1 MEKIFEFIDYGEI
14 VSFYNRGT
22 HVEEI
27 SMFLDERRSLEP
39 NSVILSHAEAEQKIA
54 VLRNRQT

>member
-1 MEKIFEFIDYGEI
+1 MKKIFEFIDYGEI
-14 VSFYNRGT
+14 VSFYNHGT
-22 HVEEI
+22 HVEKI